1 MGVWKFESPM
11 FSHFRAVLL
20 ATGTLILAGTVHNVS
35 NATAGTEVAIAL
47 IPASTPA
54 SAFRSAQ
61 VRNVAGA
68 SVRAIA
74 IGY

>member
-1 MGVWKFESPM
+1 M
-11 FSHFRAVLL
+11 FSHIRAVLL
-20 ATGTLILAGTVHNVS
+20 ATGTLILAGTVHS
-35 NATAGTEVAIAL
+35 ISTATASTEAAIAL

-54 SAFRSAQ
+54 PAFRSAQ
-61 VRNVAGA
+61 VHGIAGA